1 MRRVTYFIRGHTRES
16 AWDIAQLKKD
26 LKNKNENENGPGMSK
41 NIFMVARDARVAIF
55 LFFYL
60 LEALKENICQLWV
73 LNTVDLSF
81 CVRST
86 PIPVTKQ

>member
-1 MRRVTYFIRGHTRES
+1 MRRVTYFIRRHTRES
-16 AWDIAQLKKD
+16 AWDKAQLKKD

-41 NIFMVARDARVAIF
+41 KTFMAAGDARVAIF

-73 LNTVDLSF
+73 LNTGDLSF
-81 CVRST
+81 CVLSNNN
-86 PIPVTKQ
+86 